1 MLNIVNEVWKYERCR
16 GRDRRGK
23 KMKLEDAK
31 VRETPPDLGGKQKL
45 YHRVSLLQE
54 KFREEITY
62 LGIDQL
68 ITFRHQAREVFDDES
83 LTALSQTIKQHGVR
97 QPLTVLSRQ
106 DDKYEI
112 VSGERRYR
120 AAIMAGLTRVP
131 CMIIHDQKQAEEIAL
146 IENVQRTDLTML
158 ELGRALAGLI
168 EREIFINHSE
178 MADQLGLPRTKVVEC
193 INLTKLRE
201 DVQTLIHK
209 NNITNRDMLREICS
223 LKEPE
228 KQINYIASKF
238 QSVSSEMAS
247 SSQKNVKRTGS
258 VVRISLQHY
267 GFTVQKRGL
276 TKMNME
282 HKKELKEI
290 LVGLMSEL

>member
-1 MLNIVNEVWKYERCR
+1 
-16 GRDRRGK
+16 
-23 KMKLEDAK
+23 MKLDNAK
-31 VRETPPDLGGKQKL
+31 IRGTSSDLEPKEKSQ
-45 YHRVSLLQE
+45 RRISLLQE
-54 KFREEITY
+54 KFRDEITY

-68 ITFRHQAREVFDDES
+68 VAFRHQAREVFDDES
-83 LTALSQTIKQHGVR
+83 LVSLSQTIKQHGVR

-131 CMIIHDQKQAEEIAL
+131 CMVIHDQKQAEEIAL

-168 EREIFINHSE
+168 EREIFVNHSE

-201 DVQTLIHK
+201 DVQNLIHK
-209 NNITNRDMLREICS
+209 NNIVSRDLLREIVA

-228 KQINYIASKF
+228 KQIEYVVSKF
-238 QSVSSEMAS
+238 NSVLSN
-247 SSQKNVKRTGS
+247 QNKTKNRVSKGSGS
-258 VVRISLQHY
+258 VIRVSLQGH
-267 GFTVQKRGL
+267 GFTIQKRGL
-276 TKMNME
+276 TRMGIE
-282 HKKELKEI
+282 HKQELKEI
-290 LVGLMSEL
+290 LMSLIEEL